1 MRKNSFYIGTG
12 MLGMWLFAACSQDGV
27 PDNGAS
33 GSAEMRIY
41 TDVARAEGEET
52 DAGSTANDAV
62 FLFWD
67 FGDVLGNAAN
77 PNPLHVKYP
86 QEHIDTY
93 KRPNEPYNTGEL
105 YPDGNRRVMA
115 TGYAPATF
123 LVPETDG
130 GRTDYEKLG
139 LPKKDEDMPE
149 DEEIK
154 NLCQIDVLT
163 SIEPLVASAA
173 LPFDREGGETLQFM
187 HAQSR
192 VYFNAKL
199 AENAEEYLKNVRITL
214 PPNVV
219 ATQVE
224 WNRDKS
230 LYVPIASGQESYELA
245 QQPKDD
251 NDYYMLTRENP
262 LEIGWAYIVP
272 EQTFLTV
279 SVTVA
284 RAETAGA
291 SEEEWKDVTMEAT
304 LYFDIK
310 RDGQAEVDQG
320 KSANILYANESYTFT
335 LVFSEEGIELI
346 GNKCPWEEGGYLVIP
361 IYPLTD

>member
-12 MLGMWLFAACSQDGV
+12 MLGMLFFAACSQNDV
-27 PDNGAS
+27 PGNEIS

-41 TDVARAEGEET
+41 TDVARADGEET
-52 DAGSTANDAV
+52 YAGSTANDAV

-67 FGDVLGNAAN
+67 FGDVLGDVAN
-77 PNPLHVKYP
+77 PTPLYVKQP
-86 QEHIDTY
+86 EKHIDTY

-192 VYFNAKL
+192 VYFYAKL
-199 AENAEEYLKNVRITL
+199 AENADEYLKNVRITL
-214 PPNVV
+214 PSTVV

-262 LEIGWAYIVP
+262 LEIGWAYIIP
-272 EQTFLTV
+272 ELTNLPV

-284 RAETAGA
+284 RAETSDA
-291 SEEEWKDVTMEAT
+291 SGDEWKDVTMKAT
-304 LYFDIK
+304 LYFDIE

-320 KSANILYANESYTFT
+320 KSAKTLYANESYTFT

-346 GNKCPWEEGGYLVIP
+346 GNKCPWEEGGYLIIP

>member
-33 GSAEMRIY
+33 GSAEMCIY
-41 TDVARAEGEET
+41 TDVARADGEET

-67 FGDVLGNAAN
+67 FGDVLGNVAN

-93 KRPNEPYNTGEL
+93 KRPNEPYNTDEL

-115 TGYAPATF
+115 TGYAPAT
-123 LVPETDG
+123 LTPG
-130 GRTDYEKLG
+130 KRTDNTDNYERLTIPKDG
-139 LPKKDEDMPE
+139 LCKT
-149 DEEIK
+149 
-154 NLCQIDVLT
+154 DVLT
-163 SIEPLVASAA
+163 SITPVVASAA
-173 LPFDREGGETLQFM
+173 LPFDREDGETLQFM

-192 VYFNAKL
+192 VYFYAKL
-199 AENAEEYLKNVRITL
+199 AEGSEEFLKNVRIKLSPT
-214 PPNVV
+214 VV
-219 ATQVE
+219 ATHVVWDRKQ
-224 WNRDKS
+224 S
-230 LYVPIASGQESYELA
+230 LYMPQADHGEEDSGYTLTQPGDLMLA
-245 QQPKDD
+245 A
-251 NDYYMLTRENP
+251 ENP
-262 LEIGWAYIVP
+262 LEVGWAYIVP
-272 EQTFLTV
+272 GQTDLLV
-279 SVTVA
+279 EVTVA
-284 RAETAGA
+284 RGESAEAT
-291 SEEEWKDVTMEAT
+291 EWKDFTVEPTFE
-304 LYFDIK
+304 FKIE
-310 RDGQAEVDQG
+310 RDAGDDWDKG
-320 KSANILYANESYTFT
+320 KNENTLYANESYTFT

>member
-27 PDNGAS
+27 PGSETS

-41 TDVARAEGEET
+41 TDVARADGEET

-67 FGDVLGNAAN
+67 FGDVLGNVAN

-93 KRPNEPYNTGEL
+93 KRPNEPYNTDEL

-115 TGYAPATF
+115 TGYAPAT
-123 LVPETDG
+123 LEPEK
-130 GRTDYEKLG
+130 RTDDTDNYERLTIPKDG
-139 LPKKDEDMPE
+139 LCKT
-149 DEEIK
+149 
-154 NLCQIDVLT
+154 DVLT
-163 SIEPLVASAA
+163 SITPVVASAA
-173 LPFDREGGETLQFM
+173 LPFDREDGETLQFM

-192 VYFNAKL
+192 VYFYAKL
-199 AENAEEYLKNVRITL
+199 AEGSEEFLKNVRIKLSPT
-214 PPNVV
+214 VV
-219 ATQVE
+219 ATHVE
-224 WNRDKS
+224 WDRKQS
-230 LYVPIASGQESYELA
+230 LYMPQADHGEEDSGYTLT
-245 QQPKDD
+245 QPGDL
-251 NDYYMLTRENP
+251 MLTAEKP
-262 LEIGWAYIVP
+262 LEVGWAYIVP
-272 EQTFLTV
+272 GQTDLSV
-279 SVTVA
+279 EVTVA
-284 RAETAGA
+284 RGESAEAT
-291 SEEEWKDVTMEAT
+291 EWKDFTVEPTFE
-304 LYFDIK
+304 FKIE
-310 RDGQAEVDQG
+310 RDAGDDWDKG
-320 KSANILYANESYTFT
+320 KNENTLYANESYTFT

>member
-33 GSAEMRIY
+33 GSAEMCIY
-41 TDVARAEGEET
+41 TDVARADGEET
-52 DAGSTANDAV
+52 YAGSTANDAV

-67 FGDVLGNAAN
+67 FGDVLGNAEY
-77 PNPLHVKYP
+77 PTPLYVKRP
-86 QEHIDTY
+86 EKHIDTY

-115 TGYAPATF
+115 TGYAPAT
-123 LVPETDG
+123 LTPEK
-130 GRTDYEKLG
+130 RTDNTDNYERLTI
-139 LPKKDEDMPE
+139 PQDD
-149 DEEIK
+149 
-154 NLCQIDVLT
+154 LCKTDVLT
-163 SIEPLVASAA
+163 SITPIVASAA
-173 LPFDREGGETLQFM
+173 LPFDRENGETLQFM

-192 VYFNAKL
+192 VYFYAKL

-245 QQPKDD
+245 QQPNDN
-251 NDYYMLTRENP
+251 NDYYMLTSENP
-262 LEIGWAYIVP
+262 LEIGWAYIIP
-272 EQTFLTV
+272 EQTNLPV

-304 LYFDIK
+304 LHFDIE
-310 RDGQAEVDQG
+310 RDGQAEEDQG
-320 KSANILYANESYTFT
+320 KNTNTLYANESYTFT

>member
-12 MLGMWLFAACSQDGV
+12 VLGMWLFAACSQDGV

-41 TDVARAEGEET
+41 TDVARADGEGT

-67 FGDVLGNAAN
+67 FGDVLGNVAN

-93 KRPNEPYNTGEL
+93 KRPNEPYNTDEL

-115 TGYAPATF
+115 TGYAPAT
-123 LVPETDG
+123 LEPEK
-130 GRTDYEKLG
+130 RTDDTDNYERLTIPQDG
-139 LPKKDEDMPE
+139 LCKT
-149 DEEIK
+149 
-154 NLCQIDVLT
+154 DVLT
-163 SIEPLVASAA
+163 SITPIVASAA
-173 LPFDREGGETLQFM
+173 LPFDREDGETLQFM

-192 VYFNAKL
+192 VYFYAKL
-199 AENAEEYLKNVRITL
+199 AENAEEYLKNVRIKLSPT
-214 PPNVV
+214 VV

-224 WNRDKS
+224 WKRDKS

-245 QQPKDD
+245 QQPNDD
-251 NDYYMLTRENP
+251 NDYYMLTHENS
-262 LEIGWAYIVP
+262 LKIGWAYIVP
-272 EQTFLTV
+272 GQTSLPV

-304 LYFDIK
+304 LDFDIE
-310 RDGQAEVDQG
+310 RDGQAEVVQG
-320 KSANILYANESYTFT
+320 KSANTLYANESYIFT

>member
-1 MRKNSFYIGTG
+1 MRRNKLYIGIG
-12 MLGMWLFAACSQDGV
+12 MLGMLFFAACSQNDV
-27 PDNGAS
+27 PSNEIS
-33 GSAEMRIY
+33 GSAEMCIY
-41 TDVARAEGEET
+41 TDVARADGEET
-52 DAGSTANDAV
+52 DAGSTADNPV

-67 FGDVLGNAAN
+67 FGDVLGNVAN
-77 PNPLHVKYP
+77 PTPLYVKQP
-86 QEHIDTY
+86 EKHIDTY

-115 TGYAPATF
+115 TGYAPAT
-123 LVPETDG
+123 LTPEK
-130 GRTDYEKLG
+130 RTDNTDNYERLTIPQDG
-139 LPKKDEDMPE
+139 LCKT
-149 DEEIK
+149 
-154 NLCQIDVLT
+154 DVLT
-163 SIEPLVASAA
+163 SITPIVASAA
-173 LPFDREGGETLQFM
+173 LPFDREDGETLQFM

-192 VYFNAKL
+192 VYFYAKL

-245 QQPKDD
+245 QQPNDD
-251 NDYYMLTRENP
+251 NDYYMLTSENP
-262 LEIGWAYIVP
+262 LEIGWAYIIP
-272 EQTFLTV
+272 EQTNLPV

-304 LYFDIK
+304 LHFDIE
-310 RDGQAEVDQG
+310 RDGQAEEDQG
-320 KSANILYANESYTFT
+320 KNTNTLYANESYTFT

>member
-1 MRKNSFYIGTG
+1 MRMNRLYIGTG
-12 MLGMWLFAACSQDGV
+12 MLGMLFFAACSQNDV

-41 TDVARAEGEET
+41 TDVARAHGEET
-52 DAGSTANDAV
+52 DAGSTADNPV

-67 FGDVLGNAAN
+67 FGDVLGDAED
-77 PNPLHVKYP
+77 PTPLYVKRP
-86 QEHIDTY
+86 KKHIDTY

-115 TGYAPATF
+115 TGYAPAT
-123 LVPETDG
+123 LTPEK
-130 GRTDYEKLG
+130 RTDNTNNYERLTIPKDG
-139 LPKKDEDMPE
+139 LCKT
-149 DEEIK
+149 
-154 NLCQIDVLT
+154 DVLT
-163 SIEPLVASAA
+163 SITPIVASAA
-173 LPFDREGGETLQFM
+173 LPFDRENGETLQFM

-192 VYFNAKL
+192 VYFYAKL
-199 AENAEEYLKNVRITL
+199 AEGSEEFLKNVRIKLSPT
-214 PPNVV
+214 VV

-224 WNRDKS
+224 WKRDKS

-245 QQPKDD
+245 QQPNDN

-304 LYFDIK
+304 LHFDIE
-310 RDGQAEVDQG
+310 RDGQAEEDQG
-320 KSANILYANESYTFT
+320 KNTNTLYANESYTFT

>member
-12 MLGMWLFAACSQDGV
+12 VLGMWLFAACSQDGV

-41 TDVARAEGEET
+41 TDVARADGEET

-67 FGDVLGNAAN
+67 FGDVLGNAKD
-77 PNPLHVKYP
+77 PTPLYVKRP
-86 QEHIDTY
+86 EKHIDTY

-163 SIEPLVASAA
+163 SITPVVASAA
-173 LPFDREGGETLQFM
+173 LPLIERTERLCNLCM
-187 HAQSR
+187 RSR
-192 VYFNAKL
+192 KSSSKANWQK
-199 AENAEEYLKNVRITL
+199 T
-214 PPNVV
+214 
-219 ATQVE
+219 
-224 WNRDKS
+224 WGS
-230 LYVPIASGQESYELA
+230 LYR
-245 QQPKDD
+245 
-251 NDYYMLTRENP
+251 M
-262 LEIGWAYIVP
+262 
-272 EQTFLTV
+272 
-279 SVTVA
+279 
-284 RAETAGA
+284 
-291 SEEEWKDVTMEAT
+291 
-304 LYFDIK
+304 
-310 RDGQAEVDQG
+310 
-320 KSANILYANESYTFT
+320 
-335 LVFSEEGIELI
+335 
-346 GNKCPWEEGGYLVIP
+346 
-361 IYPLTD
+361 

>member
-41 TDVARAEGEET
+41 TDVARADGEET
-52 DAGSTANDAV
+52 DAGSTADNPV

-67 FGDVLGNAAN
+67 FGDVLGNVAN
-77 PNPLHVKYP
+77 PTPLYVKQP
-86 QEHIDTY
+86 EKHIDTY

-115 TGYAPATF
+115 TGYAPAT
-123 LVPETDG
+123 LTPEM
-130 GRTDYEKLG
+130 RTDNTDNYERLTIPKEG
-139 LPKKDEDMPE
+139 LCKT
-149 DEEIK
+149 
-154 NLCQIDVLT
+154 DVLT
-163 SIEPLVASAA
+163 SITPIVASAA
-173 LPFDREGGETLQFM
+173 LPFDREYGETLQFM

-192 VYFNAKL
+192 VYFYAKL
-199 AENAEEYLKNVRITL
+199 AKGSKEFLKNVRIKLSHT
-214 PPNVV
+214 VV
-219 ATQVE
+219 ATHVE
-224 WNRDKS
+224 WNRYKS

-245 QQPKDD
+245 QQPNDD
-251 NDYYMLTRENP
+251 NDYYMLTPENP

-272 EQTFLTV
+272 GQTDLSV
-279 SVTVA
+279 EVTVA
-284 RAETAGA
+284 RGESAEAT
-291 SEEEWKDVTMEAT
+291 EWKDFTVEPTFE
-304 LYFDIK
+304 FKIE
-310 RDGQAEVDQG
+310 RDAGDDWDKG
-320 KSANILYANESYTFT
+320 KNEITLYANESYTFT

>member
-33 GSAEMRIY
+33 GSAEMCIY
-41 TDVARAEGEET
+41 TDVARADGEET
-52 DAGSTANDAV
+52 DAGSTADNPV

-67 FGDVLGNAAN
+67 FGDVLGNAEY
-77 PNPLHVKYP
+77 PTPLYVKRP
-86 QEHIDTY
+86 EKHIDTY

-115 TGYAPATF
+115 TGYAPAT
-123 LVPETDG
+123 LTPEK
-130 GRTDYEKLG
+130 RTDNTDNYERLTI
-139 LPKKDEDMPE
+139 PQDD
-149 DEEIK
+149 
-154 NLCQIDVLT
+154 LCKTDVLT
-163 SIEPLVASAA
+163 SITPIVASAA
-173 LPFDREGGETLQFM
+173 LPFDRENGETLQFM

-192 VYFNAKL
+192 VYFYAKL

-224 WNRDKS
+224 WKRDKS

-245 QQPKDD
+245 QQPNDN
-251 NDYYMLTRENP
+251 NDYYMLTSENS
-262 LEIGWAYIVP
+262 LEVGWAYIVP
-272 EQTFLTV
+272 GQTDLSV
-279 SVTVA
+279 EVTVA
-284 RAETAGA
+284 RGESAEAT
-291 SEEEWKDVTMEAT
+291 EWKDFTVEPTFE
-304 LYFDIK
+304 FKIK
-310 RDGQAEVDQG
+310 RDAGDDWDKG
-320 KSANILYANESYTFT
+320 KNENTLYANESYTFT

-361 IYPLTD
+361 IYPFN

>member
-12 MLGMWLFAACSQDGV
+12 VLGMWLFAACSQDGV

-41 TDVARAEGEET
+41 TDVARADGEET

-67 FGDVLGNAAN
+67 FGDVLGNVAN

-115 TGYAPATF
+115 TGYAPAT
-123 LVPETDG
+123 LTPEK
-130 GRTDYEKLG
+130 RTDNTDNYERLTIPQDG
-139 LPKKDEDMPE
+139 LCKT
-149 DEEIK
+149 
-154 NLCQIDVLT
+154 DVLT
-163 SIEPLVASAA
+163 SITPVVASAA
-173 LPFDREGGETLQFM
+173 LPFDREEGETLQFM

-192 VYFNAKL
+192 VYFYAKL
-199 AENAEEYLKNVRITL
+199 AENTVEYLKDVRITL
-214 PPNVV
+214 PSSAV

-224 WNRDKS
+224 WSRDKS
-230 LYVPIASGQESYELA
+230 LYVPIASRQESYELT
-245 QQPKDD
+245 QP
-251 NDYYMLTRENP
+251 NDYMLTSENP
-262 LEIGWAYIVP
+262 LEIGWAYIIP
-272 EQTFLTV
+272 EQTNLPV

-284 RAETAGA
+284 RAETVGA

-304 LYFDIK
+304 LHFAIE
-310 RDGQAEVDQG
+310 RDGQAEEDQG
-320 KSANILYANESYTFT
+320 KNTNTLYANESYTFT

-361 IYPLTD
+361 IYPFN

>member
-33 GSAEMRIY
+33 GSVEMRIY
-41 TDVARAEGEET
+41 TDVARADGEET

-67 FGDVLGNAAN
+67 FGDVLGNVAN

-115 TGYAPATF
+115 TGYAPAT
-123 LVPETDG
+123 LEPEK
-130 GRTDYEKLG
+130 RTDDTDNTDNYELLTIPKDG
-139 LPKKDEDMPE
+139 LCKT
-149 DEEIK
+149 
-154 NLCQIDVLT
+154 DVLT
-163 SIEPLVASAA
+163 SITPVVASAA
-173 LPFDREGGETLQFM
+173 LPFDREDGETLQFM

-192 VYFNAKL
+192 VYFYAKL

-214 PPNVV
+214 PPKVV

-224 WNRDKS
+224 WKRDKS

-245 QQPKDD
+245 QQPNDD
-251 NDYYMLTRENP
+251 NDYYMLTHENP

-272 EQTFLTV
+272 GQTDLSV
-279 SVTVA
+279 EVTVA
-284 RAETAGA
+284 RGESAEAT
-291 SEEEWKDVTMEAT
+291 EWKDFTVEPTFE
-304 LYFDIK
+304 FKIK
-310 RDGQAEVDQG
+310 RDAGDDWDKG
-320 KSANILYANESYTFT
+320 KNENTLYANESYTFT

-346 GNKCPWEEGGYLVIP
+346 GNICPWEEGGYLIIP
-361 IYPLTD
+361 IYPFN

>member
-12 MLGMWLFAACSQDGV
+12 VLGMWLFAACSQDGV

-41 TDVARAEGEET
+41 TDVARADGEET

-67 FGDVLGNAAN
+67 FGDVLGNVAN

-115 TGYAPATF
+115 TGYAPAT
-123 LVPETDG
+123 LTPEK
-130 GRTDYEKLG
+130 RTDNTDNYERLTI
-139 LPKKDEDMPE
+139 PQDD
-149 DEEIK
+149 
-154 NLCQIDVLT
+154 LCKTDVLT
-163 SIEPLVASAA
+163 SITPVVASAA
-173 LPFDREGGETLQFM
+173 LPFDRENGETLQFM

-192 VYFNAKL
+192 VYFYAKL
-199 AENAEEYLKNVRITL
+199 AEGSKEFLKNVRIKLSPT
-214 PPNVV
+214 VV

-230 LYVPIASGQESYELA
+230 LYVPIASGRESYELA
-245 QQPKDD
+245 QQPNDD
-251 NDYYMLTRENP
+251 NDYYMLTPENP

-272 EQTFLTV
+272 GQTSLPV

-291 SEEEWKDVTMEAT
+291 SEEEWKNVTMEAT
-304 LYFDIK
+304 LHFDIK
-310 RDGQAEVDQG
+310 RVGQAEVDQG
-320 KSANILYANESYTFT
+320 KSANTLYANESYTFT

-346 GNKCPWEEGGYLVIP
+346 GNKCPWEEGGYLIIP
-361 IYPLTD
+361 IYPFN

>member
-41 TDVARAEGEET
+41 TDVARADGEET
-52 DAGSTANDAV
+52 NAGSTANDAV

-67 FGDVLGNAAN
+67 FGDVLGNVAN

-93 KRPNEPYNTGEL
+93 KRPNEPYNTDEL

-115 TGYAPATF
+115 TGYAPAT
-123 LVPETDG
+123 LTPEK
-130 GRTDYEKLG
+130 RTDNTDNYERLTIPKDG
-139 LPKKDEDMPE
+139 LCKT
-149 DEEIK
+149 
-154 NLCQIDVLT
+154 DVLT
-163 SIEPLVASAA
+163 SITPVVASAA
-173 LPFDREGGETLQFM
+173 LPFDREDGETLQFM

-192 VYFNAKL
+192 VYFYAKL

-219 ATQVE
+219 ATQAE

-245 QQPKDD
+245 QQPNDD
-251 NDYYMLTRENP
+251 NDYYMLTPENP
-262 LEIGWAYIVP
+262 LEIGWAYIIP
-272 EQTFLTV
+272 EQTNLPV

-304 LYFDIK
+304 LHFDIE
-310 RDGQAEVDQG
+310 RDGQAEEDQG
-320 KSANILYANESYTFT
+320 KNTNTLYANESYTFT

>member
-12 MLGMWLFAACSQDGV
+12 VFGMWLFAACSQDGV

-41 TDVARAEGEET
+41 TDVARADGEET
-52 DAGSTANDAV
+52 DAGSTADNPV

-67 FGDVLGNAAN
+67 FGDVLGDVAN
-77 PNPLHVKYP
+77 PTPLYVKQP
-86 QEHIDTY
+86 EKHIDTY

-115 TGYAPATF
+115 TGYAPAT
-123 LVPETDG
+123 LTPG
-130 GRTDYEKLG
+130 KRTDNTNNYERLTIPKDG
-139 LPKKDEDMPE
+139 LCKT
-149 DEEIK
+149 
-154 NLCQIDVLT
+154 DVLT
-163 SIEPLVASAA
+163 SITPVVASAA
-173 LPFDREGGETLQFM
+173 LPFDRENGETLQFM

-192 VYFNAKL
+192 VYFSAKL
-199 AENAEEYLKNVRITL
+199 AEGSKEFLKNVRIKLSPT
-214 PPNVV
+214 VV
-219 ATQVE
+219 ATHVE
-224 WNRDKS
+224 WNRYKS

-245 QQPKDD
+245 QQPNDD
-251 NDYYMLTRENP
+251 NDYYMLTPENS
-262 LEIGWAYIVP
+262 LEIGWAYIIP
-272 EQTFLTV
+272 EQTNLPV

-291 SEEEWKDVTMEAT
+291 SEEEWKDVTMKAT
-304 LYFDIK
+304 LHFDIE
-310 RDGQAEVDQG
+310 RDGQAEEDQG
-320 KSANILYANESYTFT
+320 KNTNTLYANESYTFT

>member
-1 MRKNSFYIGTG
+1 MRMNRLYIGTG
-12 MLGMWLFAACSQDGV
+12 MLGMWLFAACSQNDV
-27 PDNGAS
+27 PGNEIS
-33 GSAEMRIY
+33 GSAEMCIY
-41 TDVARAEGEET
+41 TDVARADGEET
-52 DAGSTANDAV
+52 DAGSTADNPV

-67 FGDVLGNAAN
+67 FGDVLGNVAN
-77 PNPLHVKYP
+77 PTPLYVKQP
-86 QEHIDTY
+86 EKHIDTY

-115 TGYAPATF
+115 TGYAPAT
-123 LVPETDG
+123 LTPEK
-130 GRTDYEKLG
+130 RTDDTGNYERLTIPKDG
-139 LPKKDEDMPE
+139 LCKT
-149 DEEIK
+149 
-154 NLCQIDVLT
+154 DVLT
-163 SIEPLVASAA
+163 SITPVVASAA
-173 LPFDREGGETLQFM
+173 LPFDRENGETLQFM

-192 VYFNAKL
+192 VYFSAKL

-224 WNRDKS
+224 WKRDKS
-230 LYVPIASGQESYELA
+230 LYVPIASGRESYELA

-251 NDYYMLTRENP
+251 NDYYMLTHENS
-262 LEIGWAYIVP
+262 LEIGWAYIIP
-272 EQTFLTV
+272 EQTNLPV

-284 RAETAGA
+284 RAETSDA
-291 SEEEWKDVTMEAT
+291 SGDEWKDVTMEAT

>member
-41 TDVARAEGEET
+41 TDVARADGEET
-52 DAGSTANDAV
+52 DAGSTADNPV

-67 FGDVLGNAAN
+67 FGDVLGNVAN
-77 PNPLHVKYP
+77 PTPLYVKQP
-86 QEHIDTY
+86 EKHIDTY

-115 TGYAPATF
+115 TGYAPAT
-123 LVPETDG
+123 LTPEK
-130 GRTDYEKLG
+130 RTDNTDNYERLTIPKDG
-139 LPKKDEDMPE
+139 LCKT
-149 DEEIK
+149 
-154 NLCQIDVLT
+154 DVLT
-163 SIEPLVASAA
+163 SITPVVASAA
-173 LPFDREGGETLQFM
+173 LPFDRENGETLQFM

-192 VYFNAKL
+192 VYFYAKL

-219 ATQVE
+219 ATQAE

-230 LYVPIASGQESYELA
+230 LYVPKASQEEGNNGYTLTQA
-245 QQPKDD
+245 DD
-251 NDYYMLTRENP
+251 YILTAENQ

-272 EQTFLTV
+272 EQTSLTV
-279 SVTVA
+279 SVRVA

-304 LYFDIK
+304 LHFDIE

-320 KSANILYANESYTFT
+320 KSANTLYANESYTFT

-346 GNKCPWEEGGYLVIP
+346 GNKCPWEEGGYLIIP
-361 IYPLTD
+361 IYPFN

>member
-1 MRKNSFYIGTG
+1 MRMNRLYIGTG
-12 MLGMWLFAACSQDGV
+12 MLGMLFFAACSQDGV

-33 GSAEMRIY
+33 GSAEMCIY
-41 TDVARAEGEET
+41 TDVARADGEET

-67 FGDVLGNAAN
+67 FGVVLGNAVD
-77 PNPLHVKYP
+77 PTPLYVKRP
-86 QEHIDTY
+86 EKHIDTY

-115 TGYAPATF
+115 TGYAPAT
-123 LVPETDG
+123 LTPEK
-130 GRTDYEKLG
+130 RTDNTYNYERLTIPKDG
-139 LPKKDEDMPE
+139 LCKT
-149 DEEIK
+149 
-154 NLCQIDVLT
+154 DVLT
-163 SIEPLVASAA
+163 SITPVVASAA
-173 LPFDREGGETLQFM
+173 LPFDREDGETLQFM

-192 VYFNAKL
+192 VYFYAKL

-224 WNRDKS
+224 WKRDKS
-230 LYVPIASGQESYELA
+230 LYVPIASGEESYELA
-245 QQPKDD
+245 QQPNDN

-272 EQTFLTV
+272 EQPSLTV
-279 SVTVA
+279 SVRVA

-291 SEEEWKDVTMEAT
+291 SEEEWKNVTMEAK
-304 LYFDIK
+304 LHFDIK
-310 RDGQAEVDQG
+310 RDGQAEEDQG

-346 GNKCPWEEGGYLVIP
+346 GNKCPWEEGGYLIIP

>member
-1 MRKNSFYIGTG
+1 MRMNRFYIGTG

-27 PDNGAS
+27 PDNGTS

-41 TDVARAEGEET
+41 TDVARADGEET

-67 FGDVLGNAAN
+67 FGDVLGNVAN

-93 KRPNEPYNTGEL
+93 KRPNEPYNTDEL

-115 TGYAPATF
+115 TGYAPAT
-123 LVPETDG
+123 LTPEK
-130 GRTDYEKLG
+130 RTDNTDNYERLTIPKDG
-139 LPKKDEDMPE
+139 LCKT
-149 DEEIK
+149 
-154 NLCQIDVLT
+154 DVLT
-163 SIEPLVASAA
+163 SITPVVASAA

-192 VYFNAKL
+192 VYFYAKL
-199 AENAEEYLKNVRITL
+199 AENADEYLKNVRITL
-214 PPNVV
+214 PSTVV
-219 ATQVE
+219 ATQVVWDRE
-224 WNRDKS
+224 KN
-230 LYVPIASGQESYELA
+230 LYVPEASGREGHELT
-245 QQPKDD
+245 QPDD
-251 NDYYMLTRENP
+251 YMLSSENS
-262 LEIGWAYIVP
+262 LKIGWAYIVP

-304 LYFDIK
+304 LHFDIE
-310 RDGQAEVDQG
+310 RDGQAEEDQG
-320 KSANILYANESYTFT
+320 KNTNTLYANESYTFT

>member
-12 MLGMWLFAACSQDGV
+12 VLGMWLFAACSQDGV

-33 GSAEMRIY
+33 SSAEMCIY
-41 TDVARAEGEET
+41 TDVARADGEET
-52 DAGSTANDAV
+52 DAGSTADNPV

-67 FGDVLGNAAN
+67 FGDVLGNAED
-77 PNPLHVKYP
+77 PTPLYVKRP
-86 QEHIDTY
+86 EKHIDTY

-115 TGYAPATF
+115 TGYAPAT
-123 LVPETDG
+123 LEPEKRPDDTDN
-130 GRTDYEKLG
+130 YERLTIPKDG
-139 LPKKDEDMPE
+139 LCKT
-149 DEEIK
+149 
-154 NLCQIDVLT
+154 DVLT
-163 SIEPLVASAA
+163 SITPVVASAA
-173 LPFDREGGETLQFM
+173 LPFDREDGETLQFM

-192 VYFNAKL
+192 VYFYAKL
-199 AENAEEYLKNVRITL
+199 AEGSEEFLKNVRIKLSPT
-214 PPNVV
+214 VV
-219 ATQVE
+219 ATHVE

-245 QQPKDD
+245 QQPNDD
-251 NDYYMLTRENP
+251 NDYYMLTPENP

-272 EQTFLTV
+272 GQTDLSV
-279 SVTVA
+279 KVTVA
-284 RAETAGA
+284 RGESAEAT
-291 SEEEWKDVTMEAT
+291 EWKDFTVEPTFE
-304 LYFDIK
+304 FKIE
-310 RDGQAEVDQG
+310 RDAGDDWDKG
-320 KSANILYANESYTFT
+320 KNENTLYANESYTFT

>member
-1 MRKNSFYIGTG
+1 MRMNRLYIGTG

-33 GSAEMRIY
+33 GSAEMCIY
-41 TDVARAEGEET
+41 TDVARADGEET

-67 FGDVLGNAAN
+67 FGDVLGSVAN

-93 KRPNEPYNTGEL
+93 KRPNEPYKTGEL

-115 TGYAPATF
+115 TGYAPAT
-123 LVPETDG
+123 LTPEK
-130 GRTDYEKLG
+130 RTDNTDNYECLTIPKDG
-139 LPKKDEDMPE
+139 LCKT
-149 DEEIK
+149 
-154 NLCQIDVLT
+154 DVLT

-173 LPFDREGGETLQFM
+173 LPFDREDGETLQFM

-272 EQTFLTV
+272 EQTSLTV
-279 SVTVA
+279 SVRVA

-291 SEEEWKDVTMEAT
+291 SEEEWKDVTMKAT
-304 LYFDIK
+304 LHFDIE
-310 RDGQAEVDQG
+310 RDGQAEEDQG
-320 KSANILYANESYTFT
+320 KSANTLYANESYTFT

>member
-1 MRKNSFYIGTG
+1 MRMNRLYIGTG
-12 MLGMWLFAACSQDGV
+12 MLGMLFFAACSQNDV
-27 PDNGAS
+27 PGNEIS
-33 GSAEMRIY
+33 GSAEMCIY
-41 TDVARAEGEET
+41 TDVARADGEET
-52 DAGSTANDAV
+52 DAGSTADNPV

-67 FGDVLGNAAN
+67 FGDVLGNVAN
-77 PNPLHVKYP
+77 PTPLYVKQP
-86 QEHIDTY
+86 EKHIDTY

-173 LPFDREGGETLQFM
+173 LPFDREDGETLQFM

-192 VYFNAKL
+192 VYFYAKL

-230 LYVPIASGQESYELA
+230 LYVPKASQEEGNNGYTLTQA
-245 QQPKDD
+245 DD
-251 NDYYMLTRENP
+251 YILTAENP
-262 LEIGWAYIVP
+262 LEIGWAYMN
-272 EQTFLTV
+272 LGGN
-279 SVTVA
+279 
-284 RAETAGA
+284 AG
-291 SEEEWKDVTMEAT
+291 S
-304 LYFDIK
+304 L
-310 RDGQAEVDQG
+310 QHQ
-320 KSANILYANESYTFT
+320 
-335 LVFSEEGIELI
+335 
-346 GNKCPWEEGGYLVIP
+346 
-361 IYPLTD
+361 

>member
-12 MLGMWLFAACSQDGV
+12 MLGMLFFAACSQNDV
-27 PDNGAS
+27 PGNEIS

-41 TDVARAEGEET
+41 TDVARADGEET

-67 FGDVLGNAAN
+67 FGDVLGNAED
-77 PNPLHVKYP
+77 PTPLYVERPEK
-86 QEHIDTY
+86 HIDTY

-192 VYFNAKL
+192 VYFYAKL
-199 AENAEEYLKNVRITL
+199 AENADEYLKNVRITL
-214 PPNVV
+214 PSTVV
-219 ATQVE
+219 ATQVVWDRE
-224 WNRDKS
+224 KS

-251 NDYYMLTRENP
+251 NDYYMLTHENS

-272 EQTFLTV
+272 EQNFLTV

-291 SEEEWKDVTMEAT
+291 SEEEWKDVTMEAK
-304 LYFDIK
+304 LHFDIE

-361 IYPLTD
+361 IYPFN

>member
-1 MRKNSFYIGTG
+1 MRMNRLYIGTG
-12 MLGMWLFAACSQDGV
+12 MLGMWLFAACSQNDV
-27 PDNGAS
+27 PGNEIS

-41 TDVARAEGEET
+41 TDVARADGEET
-52 DAGSTANDAV
+52 NAGSTADNPV

-67 FGDVLGNAAN
+67 FGDVLGNAEY
-77 PNPLHVKYP
+77 PTPLYVERPEK
-86 QEHIDTY
+86 HIDTY

-115 TGYAPATF
+115 TGYAPAT
-123 LVPETDG
+123 LEPEK
-130 GRTDYEKLG
+130 RTDNTDNYEHLTIPKDG
-139 LPKKDEDMPE
+139 LCKT
-149 DEEIK
+149 
-154 NLCQIDVLT
+154 DVLT
-163 SIEPLVASAA
+163 SITPVVASAA
-173 LPFDREGGETLQFM
+173 LPFDREDGETLQFM

-192 VYFNAKL
+192 VYFYAKL
-199 AENAEEYLKNVRITL
+199 AENAEEYLKNVRIKLSHT
-214 PPNVV
+214 VV
-219 ATQVE
+219 ATHVE

-245 QQPKDD
+245 QQPNDN

>member
-1 MRKNSFYIGTG
+1 MRMNRLYIGTG
-12 MLGMWLFAACSQDGV
+12 MLGMLFFAACSQNDV
-27 PDNGAS
+27 PGNEIS
-33 GSAEMRIY
+33 GSAEMCIY
-41 TDVARAEGEET
+41 TDVARADGEET
-52 DAGSTANDAV
+52 DAGSTDNDAV

-67 FGDVLGNAAN
+67 FGDVLGNVAN

-139 LPKKDEDMPE
+139 LPKKEDMPE

-173 LPFDREGGETLQFM
+173 LPFDREYGETLQFM

-199 AENAEEYLKNVRITL
+199 AEGSEEFLKNVRIKLSPT
-214 PPNVV
+214 VV
-219 ATQVE
+219 ATQVVWDRE
-224 WNRDKS
+224 KS

-245 QQPKDD
+245 QQPNDD
-251 NDYYMLTRENP
+251 NDYYMLTHENP
-262 LEIGWAYIVP
+262 LEIGWAYIIP
-272 EQTFLTV
+272 ERTNLPV

-284 RAETAGA
+284 RAETSDA
-291 SEEEWKDVTMEAT
+291 SGDEWKDVTMEAT
-304 LYFDIK
+304 LYFDIE
-310 RDGQAEVDQG
+310 RDGQAEEDQG
-320 KSANILYANESYTFT
+320 KNTNTLYANESYTFT

>member
-1 MRKNSFYIGTG
+1 MRMNRLYIGTG
-12 MLGMWLFAACSQDGV
+12 MLGMLFFAACSQNDV

-41 TDVARAEGEET
+41 TDVARADGEKT

-67 FGDVLGNAAN
+67 FGDVLGNATN

-115 TGYAPATF
+115 TGYAPAT
-123 LVPETDG
+123 LTPEE
-130 GRTDYEKLG
+130 RTDNTDNYERLTI
-139 LPKKDEDMPE
+139 PQDD
-149 DEEIK
+149 
-154 NLCQIDVLT
+154 LCKTDVLT
-163 SIEPLVASAA
+163 SITPVVASAA
-173 LPFDREGGETLQFM
+173 LPFDREDGETLQFM

-192 VYFNAKL
+192 VYFYAKL
-199 AENAEEYLKNVRITL
+199 AENTVEYLKNVRITL
-214 PPNVV
+214 PSTVV
-219 ATQVE
+219 ATQVV
-224 WNRDKS
+224 WDRDKS

-245 QQPKDD
+245 QQPNDN

-304 LYFDIK
+304 LHFAIE
-310 RDGQAEVDQG
+310 RDGQAEEDQG
-320 KSANILYANESYTFT
+320 KNTNTLYANESYTFT

-346 GNKCPWEEGGYLVIP
+346 GNECPWEEGGYLIIP
-361 IYPLTD
+361 IYPFN